1 MSVAPTAELSP
12 IKRAFLAL
20 EQADARLKAAEA
32 AAREPIAV
40 IGLGCRLPG
49 ADDPEAFWQLLR
61 DGVDAVGPVPDNRFN
76 LDSLHNA
83 STRDAPDAEIS
94 GKSVTREAG
103 FLREVDQ
110 FDPVFFGITRREARG
125 MDPQQRLLLEVSWE
139 ALENAGASSRH
150 PRTERHRRIFRR
162 LQQRLC
168 KPPAPGK

>member
-32 AAREPIAV
+32 TAREPIAV

-76 LDSLHNA
+76 LDSLHSA
-83 STRDAPDAEIS
+83 STRDAPVAEIS

-103 FLREVDQ
+103 FLREIDQ
-110 FDPVFFGITRREARG
+110 FDPVFFGIPAVKPRYGSATAPIARG
-125 MDPQQRLLLEVSWE
+125 SWE
-139 ALENAGASSRH
+139 ALENAGEAPDTLERSATGVDSSASAATIMQIS
-150 PRTERHRRIFRR
+150 
-162 LQQRLC
+162 
-168 KPPAPGK
+168 APGQ